1 MKKLYSLITGVV
13 LVLVTPFALAMET
26 EQGGIEASASS
37 NAFWYAGTSGV
48 SSD

>member
-13 LVLVTPFALAMET
+13 LVLATPFALAMDT
-26 EQGGIEASASS
+26 EQGGIEASPTS

>member
-13 LVLVTPFALAMET
+13 LVLVTPFALAMDT
-26 EQGGIEASASS
+26 EQGGIESS
-37 NAFWYAGTSGV
+37 TSSSAFWYAGTSGV